1 MLLVDPAEITA
12 PGDIAAPG
20 RPPGLRAYGDRDE
33 LMANTAA
40 YAGLQWGELTVLTTG
55 QVDAP
60 ARVITVDRKVIEVA
74 GHLYLE
80 PPKNRKQRRT
90 FYPRTTPAGYLPAD
104 GSLLAQ
110 RRKTAL
116 MR

>member
-1 MLLVDPAEITA
+1 
-12 PGDIAAPG
+12 
-20 RPPGLRAYGDRDE
+20 
-33 LMANTAA
+33 MANTAA

-104 GSLLAQ
+104 GSLLRVVRQ
-110 RRKTAL
+110 RLRLSRGRGARRSL
-116 MR
+116 DRCLSCVSDSRSCPAAGCASEHVS